1 MSSISASD
9 GSEHGEV
16 EEQQGGGQHQHQQ
29 AQPPPE
35 PEIADSPQV
44 ILFIM
49 ALYCVTMRSRH
60 GQREA
65 RKQNNGRKITPSP
78 QAHILE
84 SPEEESALEVDCQR
98 DSHWKQP
105 ESV

>member
-16 EEQQGGGQHQHQQ
+16 EEQQGGGQHQQ

-49 ALYCVTMRSRH
+49 GMYCVTMRSRDR
-60 GQREA
+60 QREA
-65 RKQNNGRKITPSP
+65 GKQNNGTKNNTKFPGS
-78 QAHILE
+78 HIGV
-84 SPEEESALEVDCQR
+84 P
-98 DSHWKQP
+98 
-105 ESV
+105 

>member
-16 EEQQGGGQHQHQQ
+16 EEQQGGGQHQQG
-29 AQPPPE
+29 QPPPE

-44 ILFIM
+44 ILFM
-49 ALYCVTMRSRH
+49 MLMYCVAMRSRDRH
-60 GQREA
+60 REA
-65 RKQNNGRKITPSP
+65 RKQNNGRKITPSA

-84 SPEEESALEVDCQR
+84 SPEEESSLEVDCHR

-105 ESV
+105 EAI

>member
-16 EEQQGGGQHQHQQ
+16 EEQQGGGQGQHQQ

-49 ALYCVTMRSRH
+49 GMYCVTMRSRDR
-60 GQREA
+60 QREA
-65 RKQNNGRKITPSP
+65 GKQNNGTKNNTKFPGS
-78 QAHILE
+78 HIGV
-84 SPEEESALEVDCQR
+84 P
-98 DSHWKQP
+98 
-105 ESV
+105 

>member
-16 EEQQGGGQHQHQQ
+16 EEQQGGGQGQHQQ

-44 ILFIM
+44 ILLII
-49 ALYCVTMRSRH
+49 CS
-60 GQREA
+60 G
-65 RKQNNGRKITPSP
+65 
-78 QAHILE
+78 ILL
-84 SPEEESALEVDCQR
+84 P
-98 DSHWKQP
+98 
-105 ESV
+105 